1 MGLAIVVLV
10 VLWLFISPR
19 IGDWILRPL
28 ARFATDLRAPRRFQ
42 LSDLIWLMIHLQAV
56 IAVTVQLFTA
66 DVPTGV
72 RVFMLLLFSVPVI
85 GIWIASLHVASRAGI
100 TQPLRRGAVI
110 LLVIPLG
117 MVAAVAIPVL
127 VTQVVADVLARADSS
142 RRPSAW
148 PSPLWAIFLLS
159 AAILL
164 AAALRFLADWSVRGN
179 PRPLVADAETEHP

>member
-10 VLWLFISPR
+10 FLWLFISPR
-19 IGDWILRPL
+19 IGDWILQPL
-28 ARFATDLRAPRRFQ
+28 ARFATGLHAPRRFQ

-72 RVFMLLLFSVPVI
+72 RVFMLLLFSAPVV
-85 GIWIASLHVASRAGI
+85 GIWIASLHVTSRAGI

-117 MVAAVAIPVL
+117 MVAAVAIPLL
-127 VTQVVADVLARADSS
+127 VTQVAADVLARTEHP
-142 RRPSAW
+142 RLPSAW

-164 AAALRFLADWSVRGN
+164 AAALRLLADWSVRGN
-179 PRPLVADAETEHP
+179 PLHSAADSATENP